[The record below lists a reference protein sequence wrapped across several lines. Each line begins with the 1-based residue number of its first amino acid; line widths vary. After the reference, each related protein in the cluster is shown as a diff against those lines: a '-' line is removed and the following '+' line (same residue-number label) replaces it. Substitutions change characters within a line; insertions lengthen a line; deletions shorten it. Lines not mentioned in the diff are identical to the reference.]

1 MPRRSSIY
9 FNLSVQVI
17 ARVEKWNE
25 TRVKQSGFLFFQP
38 ARHTNALRF
47 TIYGGDVGLDVE
59 DRAAIEGIDLVNG
72 DYFVPD

>member
-1 MPRRSSIY
+1 MPRQSSIY

-38 ARHTNALRF
+38 ARHPNALRF
-47 TIYGGDVGLDVE
+47 TVYGGDVRLNVE
-59 DRAAIEGIDLVNG
+59 DWATIKGIDLVNG
-72 DYFVPD
+72 DYFVLD